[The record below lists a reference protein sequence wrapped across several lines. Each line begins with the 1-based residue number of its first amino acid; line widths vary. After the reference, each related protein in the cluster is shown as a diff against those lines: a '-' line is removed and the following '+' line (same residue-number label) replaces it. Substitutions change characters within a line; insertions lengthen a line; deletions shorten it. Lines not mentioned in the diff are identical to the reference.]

1 MASRKDRFDRIA
13 AEVREKT
20 NAILEEEIA
29 DLTSLS
35 QNELSNIIPTKGD
48 KERFAKLMAI
58 VSASTAENIKAA
70 KLIQNIDDLGEVV
83 VRVLRK
89 AILV

>member
-35 QNELSNIIPTKGD
+35 QNELSSIFPTKGD